1 MIRRLPLVP
10 TILVALALAAM
21 IGLGIWQLQRGASK
35 DALLERYEAARSLEP
50 IAYPSVPTS
59 EPPLFRR
66 ASGLCLE
73 PVTVRVTA
81 GRNVK
86 GESGYSHIVDCR
98 TGAEGPG
105 ISVDIGWST
114 NPNSGKG
121 WKGGPV
127 EGIIAPDKRMIIR
140 LVSGKGF
147 AGLEPSAPPSTDSI
161 ANNHRIYAIQWFL
174 FAGIALLIY
183 GLALRGRSRTG
194 DAPKD
199 GQ

>member
-1 MIRRLPLVP
+1 MIRRLPLIP
-10 TILVALALAAM
+10 SILVALAVAAM
-21 IGLGIWQLQRGASK
+21 IGLGIWQLQRAAWK
-35 DALLERYEAARSLEP
+35 DRLLERYEAARSLEP
-50 IAYPSVPTS
+50 IAFPSIPTS

-66 ASGLCLE
+66 ASALCLE
-73 PVTVRVTA
+73 PVTLRVTA
-81 GRNVK
+81 GRNIK

-114 NPNSGKG
+114 DPNAGKG
-121 WKGGPV
+121 WRGGPV
-127 EGIIAPDKRMIIR
+127 EGIIAPDKRMISR
-140 LVSGKGF
+140 LVSSKGF

-161 ANNHRIYAIQWFL
+161 ANNHRAYAIQWFL

-183 GLALRGRSRTG
+183 GLAVRGRLSAG